1 MVFLAAKAGTRIELC
16 PCIVSIQ
23 GFGKDVLFDIISRWY
38 DHSEITKTTIEG
50 LVGIFNEDADKSVVM
65 VNEYHE
71 RSIDTVNKIKEL
83 VTASEVVVNH
93 KYGLKETVTN
103 KTTVFFFGNST
114 QGIPLEWETGER
126 KGVFYNLMNV
136 PLKYSKAKWLMQ
148 KWSRSS
154 ILFKLLS

>member
-1 MVFLAAKAGTRIELC
+1 M
-16 PCIVSIQ
+16 
-23 GFGKDVLFDIISRWY
+23 
-38 DHSEITKTTIEG
+38 
-50 LVGIFNEDADKSVVM
+50 NECH
-65 VNEYHE
+65 N

-136 PLKYSKAKWLMQ
+136 PLSIQRLNGWCRSGVEIQHSIHVAIIRLVNCNRINWLFVAIIH
-148 KWSRSS
+148 
-154 ILFKLLS
+154 ILYIWKNARPVVCTVWVDNKGLCIIYWLSMYWWR

>member
-1 MVFLAAKAGTRIELC
+1 M
-16 PCIVSIQ
+16 
-23 GFGKDVLFDIISRWY
+23 
-38 DHSEITKTTIEG
+38 
-50 LVGIFNEDADKSVVM
+50 NECH
-65 VNEYHE
+65 N

-83 VTASEVVVNH
+83 VTASKVVVNH

-114 QGIPLEWETGER
+114 QGIPLEWETYER

-154 ILFKLLS
+154 ILFKLRL